1 MLILEIVQTLTE
13 AFMVPSRLVYICVCV
28 CFVMFFEVDVLY
40 MDSCIVNMYLFD
52 SLCIRFI
59 IFVIG
64 INLCSYI
71 ISIWIMN
78 PSDNRML
85 MAERRN
91 ALKKLLLLYK
101 KLRRKHSGRRPDT
114 DSSLSGEQ
122 YLNKILEGNP
132 ADC

>member
-1 MLILEIVQTLTE
+1 M
-13 AFMVPSRLVYICVCV
+13 CVCV
-28 CFVMFFEVDVLY
+28 CVYLVMFFVVDVLY
-40 MDSCIVNMYLFD
+40 MDSCIINMYLFE

-71 ISIWIMN
+71 TSIWIMN

-85 MAERRN
+85 TAERRN

-101 KLRRKHSGRRPDT
+101 KLRRKHSGRQLDT